1 MEQIKS
7 RVLILGGTSEGREL
21 SRFAHD
27 IGLSAT
33 VSVVSGYG
41 EELLEETRYVKVHQG
56 ALDREE
62 MERFFE
68 WMKPELVLDATHP
81 YARQVTEQASEL
93 CGKMKIPYSRVLRAS
108 RNRNGKGIFHAEGA
122 EQAAEILKQ
131 DSRPVLLTTGSKEL
145 GVFAEAEHL
154 KGRLFAR
161 VLPDS
166 RVIKSCEEMGIR
178 GPALIAMQ
186 GPFSVEM
193 NRAMLRSTKAGW
205 LVTKESGSRG
215 GFEEKLQA
223 AEECGVSVIIL
234 DRPVQEN
241 GISLEEAR
249 AQMQILAGK
258 TAHVAAE
265 PSEQTVHLTEQEFS
279 GKKEIYLIGMGMGGA
294 GQLTLEAKKA
304 LESCQLL
311 FGAPRMLRDVASLA
325 PEAETVPLYLA
336 EDIRN
341 WLKSHR
347 REKESFRAAVVYSGD
362 TGFYSGSRQL
372 LELWKKE
379 ETAWQVTVYPG
390 ISSVSALCAE
400 LKTSWEN
407 LYLTSAHGRD
417 CDPAALLEKHKR
429 VFLLLGGR
437 ENLAGLC
444 RRLTESGW
452 GHAGVRAGICL
463 GYENQRL
470 LQNRADRLLHV
481 QAEGLV
487 SVILEKEWSDTTYEG

>member
-145 GVFAEAEHL
+145 GVFAEAEYL

-249 AQMQILAGK
+249 AQMQIMAGK
-258 TAHVAAE
+258 TAHAAAE
-265 PSEQTVHLTEQEFS
+265 PSEQTVHLTEQEFF
-279 GKKEIYLIGMGMGGA
+279 GKKELYLIGMGMGGA
-294 GQLTLEAKKA
+294 GQLTLEAKRA

-325 PEAETVPLYLA
+325 PEAEKVPLYLA
-336 EDIRN
+336 
-341 WLKSHR
+341 
-347 REKESFRAAVVYSGD
+347 
-362 TGFYSGSRQL
+362 
-372 LELWKKE
+372 
-379 ETAWQVTVYPG
+379 
-390 ISSVSALCAE
+390 
-400 LKTSWEN
+400 
-407 LYLTSAHGRD
+407 
-417 CDPAALLEKHKR
+417 
-429 VFLLLGGR
+429 
-437 ENLAGLC
+437 
-444 RRLTESGW
+444 
-452 GHAGVRAGICL
+452 
-463 GYENQRL
+463 
-470 LQNRADRLLHV
+470 
-481 QAEGLV
+481 
-487 SVILEKEWSDTTYEG
+487 